1 MMIINRLIY
10 LIFFSLN
17 IGFVIKKSVFLQ
29 PQKGDA
35 GIPAA
40 ERPEGVSVAQQV
52 EHIPFKDGV
61 LGSSP
66 SWNTKNKGVA
76 LQWLLFYVLYD
87 GMTY

>member
-1 MMIINRLIY
+1 MY
-10 LIFFSLN
+10 FCSL
-17 IGFVIKKSVFLQ
+17 KTK
-29 PQKGDA
+29 
-35 GIPAA
+35 
-40 ERPEGVSVAQQV
+40 GVSVAQQV

-87 GMTY
+87 VLKCQMKTAKG